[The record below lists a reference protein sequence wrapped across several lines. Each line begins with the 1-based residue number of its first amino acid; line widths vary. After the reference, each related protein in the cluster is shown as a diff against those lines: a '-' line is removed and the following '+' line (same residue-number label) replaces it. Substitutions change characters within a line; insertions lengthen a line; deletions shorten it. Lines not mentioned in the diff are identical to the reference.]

1 MKARD
6 WRLVG
11 DEEILKSQ
19 QDLKKDLFNLRFQA
33 ATEAL
38 DNHAKIGQIRRDLA
52 RIETVLWERRQ
63 PSKVESKVDSTL

>member
-38 DNHAKIGQIRRDLA
+38 DNPAKIGQIRRDLA